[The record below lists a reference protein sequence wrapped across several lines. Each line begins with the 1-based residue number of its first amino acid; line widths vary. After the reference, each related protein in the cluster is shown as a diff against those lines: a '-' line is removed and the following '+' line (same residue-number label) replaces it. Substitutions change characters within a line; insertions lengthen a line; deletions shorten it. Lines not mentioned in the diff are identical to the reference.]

1 MNLLVNRFI
10 MYRRFLQLIG
20 IASWEG
26 NRSRLMKKRA
36 LCGSIQHSGSYFIP
50 HDVNI
55 EMTNYSGR
63 KLTVQYRIVIQTRE
77 H

>member
-10 MYRRFLQLIG
+10 MYRRFLRLIG
-20 IASWEG
+20 NSQLGRESQPPDEKTDTM
-26 NRSRLMKKRA
+26 RKH
-36 LCGSIQHSGSYFIP
+36 QHSRSYFIP

-55 EMTNYSGR
+55 EMTSHSSR
-63 KLTVQYRIVIQTRE
+63 KLTVKYRIVIQTRE